1 VKIVLA
7 YSGGLDT
14 SVLLKQF
21 VDAGHQVVAMTANLG
36 ESDMVAGEG
45 SQDALDAVRQKAL
58 KLGAV
63 DAVLIDAR
71 ERFISDY
78 AYPALAAN
86 ALYQGVYPLSAALSR
101 PLIADLLVETAA
113 EYGADAVA
121 HGCTGKGNDQVRIEV
136 GVRAKAP
143 HLKTLAP
150 LRDKPLSRPDA
161 IAYAQAHGVPI
172 AHTAAKPYSVDA
184 NLWGRSIEAGVLE
197 NPWNAPPDDA
207 YAWSVAPETAPANGT
222 VVVISFKHG
231 WPTLRQAQGDNG
243 GPGGIGRGDN
253 GLSGVSGR
261 GELDGAEMVFE
272 LNKIAGANG
281 VGRIDMI
288 EDRVVGLK
296 SREVYECPGSVTL
309 IEAHKALE
317 RLVLTRDEL
326 RLKAA
331 LDQKYAELI
340 YDAQW
345 SAPLRL
351 ALDAFNAKLAE
362 RMTGDVRVRLIR
374 GRAVV
379 TGSRSP
385 FALYDESLATYGAGD
400 TFRHDAAGGFI
411 QIHGLPVAAGAAKA
425 AEAAERATPQ
435 IA

>member
-1 VKIVLA
+1 MKIVLA

-21 VDAGHQVVAMTANLG
+21 IDAGHEVIAMTLNLG

-45 SQDALDAVRQKAL
+45 SQDALEAVRQKAL
-58 KLGAV
+58 KLGAIN
-63 DAVLIDAR
+63 AVLIDAR
-71 ERFISDY
+71 ERFVEEY
-78 AYPALAAN
+78 ALKALAAN
-86 ALYQGVYPLSAALSR
+86 ALYEGVYPLSAALSR

-113 EYGADAVA
+113 QYGADAVA

-197 NPWNAPPDDA
+197 NPWNAPPEDA
-207 YAWSVAPETAPANGT
+207 YAWSVAPETAPASGDEI
-222 VVVISFKHG
+222 VIAFKHG
-231 WPTLRQAQGDNG
+231 IPSIDGK
-243 GPGGIGRGDN
+243 
-253 GLSGVSGR
+253 S
-261 GELDGAEMVFE
+261 GAEMVFE
-272 LNKIAGANG
+272 LNKIAGKNG
-281 VGRIDMI
+281 VGRIDLI

-296 SREVYECPGSVTL
+296 SREVYECPGSITL

-317 RLVLTRDEL
+317 RLTLTRDEL
-326 RLKAA
+326 RLKAG

-340 YDAQW
+340 YDALW
-345 SAPLRL
+345 SSPLRD
-351 ALDAFNAKLAE
+351 ALDAFNAKIAE
-362 RMTGDVRVRLIR
+362 RLTGDVRVKLIR

-379 TGSRSP
+379 TGARSP

-425 AEAAERATPQ
+425 AEAAERATLQP
-435 IA
+435 A

>member
-21 VDAGHQVVAMTANLG
+21 IDAGHQVVAMTLNLG
-36 ESDMVAGEG
+36 ESDMLAGEG
-45 SQDALDAVRQKAL
+45 SQDALEAVRQKAL
-58 KLGAV
+58 ALGAV
-63 DAVLIDAR
+63 EAVLIDAR
-71 ERFISDY
+71 ERFIEEY
-78 AYPALAAN
+78 AYKALAAN

-101 PLIADLLVETAA
+101 PLIADLLVETA
-113 EYGADAVA
+113 EQYGADAVA

-143 HLKTLAP
+143 HLTTLAP

-207 YAWSVAPETAPANGT
+207 YAWSVAPEAAPASGDEVT
-222 VVVISFKHG
+222 IAFRHG
-231 WPTLRQAQGDNG
+231 VPSIDDKT
-243 GPGGIGRGDN
+243 
-253 GLSGVSGR
+253 
-261 GELDGAEMVFE
+261 GAAMVFE
-272 LNKIAGANG
+272 LNKIAGRNG

-317 RLVLTRDEL
+317 RLTLTRDEL
-326 RLKAA
+326 RVKAG

-340 YDAQW
+340 YDALW

-362 RMTGDVRVRLIR
+362 RLTGEVRLRLIR
-374 GRAVV
+374 GCAVV

-425 AEAAERATPQ
+425 AEAAERA
-435 IA
+435 ACAELVEAEFA

>member
-1 VKIVLA
+1 MKIVLA

-21 VDAGHQVVAMTANLG
+21 IEAGNEVIAMTLNLG
-36 ESDMVAGEG
+36 ESDLVAGEG
-45 SQDALDAVRQKAL
+45 SQDALFAVRRKAL
-58 KLGAV
+58 QLGAV

-71 ERFISDY
+71 ERFVTDY
-78 AYPALAAN
+78 AFKALAAN
-86 ALYQGVYPLSAALSR
+86 ALYEGVYPLSAALSR
-101 PLIADLLVETAA
+101 PLIADLLVETAT
-113 EYGADAVA
+113 EYRADAVA

-143 HLKTLAP
+143 HLRTLAP
-150 LRDKPLSRPDA
+150 LRERPLSRPDA
-161 IAYAQAHGVPI
+161 IAYAEKHDVPI
-172 AHTAAKPYSVDA
+172 SHTQAKPYSVDA

-197 NPWNAPPDDA
+197 NPWNAPPEDA
-207 YAWSVAPETAPANGT
+207 YAWTVSPQDAPAEGAE
-222 VVVISFKHG
+222 VIVT
-231 WPTLRQAQGDNG
+231 WDR
-243 GPGGIGRGDN
+243 GIPSIDG
-253 GLSGVSGR
+253 SS
-261 GELDGAEMVFE
+261 GAEMVYE
-272 LNKIAGANG
+272 LNKRAGAQG
-281 VGRIDMI
+281 VGRIDLI

-331 LDQKYAELI
+331 LDQKYGELI
-340 YDAQW
+340 YDALW
-345 SAPLRL
+345 SSPLRG

-362 RMTGDVRVRLIR
+362 RLTGETRVQLLR

-385 FALYDESLATYGAGD
+385 YALYDESLATYGAGD
-400 TFRHDAAGGFI
+400 RFRHDAAGGFI
-411 QIHGLPVAAGAAKA
+411 ELHGLPVAAGAAKA

-435 IA
+435 TV

>member
-21 VDAGHQVVAMTANLG
+21 VEQGHQVVAMTANLG
-36 ESDMVAGEG
+36 ESDMVAGDG
-45 SQDALDAVRQKAL
+45 SQDALEAARRKAL
-58 KLGAV
+58 MLGAV
-63 DAVLIDAR
+63 EAVLVDAR
-71 ERFISDY
+71 ERFVEEY
-78 AYPALAAN
+78 AFKALAAN

-113 EYGADAVA
+113 EHGADAVA

-136 GVRAKAP
+136 GVRARAP
-143 HLKTLAP
+143 HLRTLAP
-150 LRDKPLSRPDA
+150 LRERPLSRPDA

-197 NPWNAPPDDA
+197 NPWNAPPADA
-207 YAWSVAPETAPANGT
+207 YAWTVAPETAPVQGT
-222 VVVISFKHG
+222 EVVIAFE
-231 WPTLRQAQGDNG
+231 
-243 GPGGIGRGDN
+243 RGVPSVA
-253 GLSGVSGR
+253 GTY
-261 GELDGAEMVFE
+261 GADMVFE
-272 LNKIAGANG
+272 LNKTAGGNG
-281 VGRIDMI
+281 VGRIDII

-326 RLKAA
+326 RLKAG
-331 LDQKYAELI
+331 LDQKYGELI

-345 SAPLRL
+345 SSPLRD

-362 RMTGDVRVRLIR
+362 RMTGEVRLQLVR

-400 TFRHDAAGGFI
+400 RFRHDAAGGFI
-411 QIHGLPVAAGAAKA
+411 EIHGLPVAAGAAKA
-425 AEAAERATPQ
+425 AEAAQRATPQ
-435 IA
+435 PA

>member
-1 VKIVLA
+1 MKIVLA

-21 VDAGHQVVAMTANLG
+21 IDAGHQVIAMTLNLG

-45 SQDALDAVRQKAL
+45 SQDALEAVRQKAL
-58 KLGAV
+58 KLGAL

-71 ERFISDY
+71 ERFIQEY
-78 AYPALAAN
+78 AYKALAAN

-143 HLKTLAP
+143 HLRTLAP
-150 LRDKPLSRPDA
+150 LRDNPLSRPDA

-172 AHTAAKPYSVDA
+172 SHTAAKPYSVDA

-207 YAWSVAPETAPANGT
+207 YAWSVAPESAPASGDEI
-222 VVVISFKHG
+222 VIAFRHG
-231 WPTLRQAQGDNG
+231 IPSIDGH
-243 GPGGIGRGDN
+243 
-253 GLSGVSGR
+253 
-261 GELDGAEMVFE
+261 EGAEMVFE
-272 LNKIAGANG
+272 LNKTAGANG
-281 VGRIDMI
+281 LGRIDMI

-317 RLVLTRDEL
+317 RLTLTRDEL
-326 RLKAA
+326 RLKAS

-345 SAPLRL
+345 SSPLRG
-351 ALDAFNAKLAE
+351 ALDAFNAKIAE
-362 RMTGDVRVRLIR
+362 RLTGEVRVKLIR

-400 TFRHDAAGGFI
+400 RFRHDAAGGFI
-411 QIHGLPVAAGAAKA
+411 EIHGLPVAAGAAKA

-435 IA
+435 PA

>member
-21 VDAGHQVVAMTANLG
+21 IDQGHQVVAMTLNLG
-36 ESDMVAGEG
+36 ESDMVAGDG
-45 SQDALDAVRQKAL
+45 SQDALEAARQKAL

-71 ERFISDY
+71 ERFIRDY
-78 AYPALAAN
+78 AFKALAAN
-86 ALYQGVYPLSAALSR
+86 ALYQGVYPLSTAVGR
-101 PLIADLLVETAA
+101 PLIADLLCETAA

-121 HGCTGKGNDQVRIEV
+121 HGCTGKGNDQVRIEI

-172 AHTAAKPYSVDA
+172 AHTAEKPYSVDA
-184 NLWGRSIEAGVLE
+184 NLWGRSTEGGVLE
-197 NPWNAPPDDA
+197 DPWNAVPEDA
-207 YAWSVAPETAPANGT
+207 YAWTVSPANAPADGT
-222 VVVISFKHG
+222 DVLIAFRHG
-231 WPTLRQAQGDNG
+231 IPTID
-243 GPGGIGRGDN
+243 GR
-253 GLSGVSGR
+253 
-261 GELDGAEMVFE
+261 EGAEMVFE

-317 RLVLTRDEL
+317 RLTLTRDEL
-326 RLKAA
+326 RLKAG
-331 LDQKYAELI
+331 LDQKYGELI

-345 SAPLRL
+345 SSPLRD
-351 ALDAFNAKLAE
+351 ALDAFNAKMAE
-362 RMTGDVRVRLIR
+362 RLTGEIRMKLIR

-400 TFRHDAAGGFI
+400 RFRHDAAGGFI
-411 QIHGLPVAAGAAKA
+411 EIHGLPVAAGAAKA

-435 IA
+435 PA

>member
-1 VKIVLA
+1 MKIVLA

-207 YAWSVAPETAPANGT
+207 YAWSVAPETAPANGAE
-222 VVVISFKHG
+222 VVISFKHG
-231 WPTLRQAQGDNG
+231 WPTLRQAQGDTAG
-243 GPGGIGRGDN
+243 
-253 GLSGVSGR
+253 
-261 GELDGAEMVFE
+261 GELEGADMVFE

-362 RMTGDVRVRLIR
+362 RMTGDVRVKLIR

>member
-1 VKIVLA
+1 MKIVLA

-21 VDAGHQVVAMTANLG
+21 VEQGHQVVAMTANLG
-36 ESDMVAGEG
+36 ESDMVAGDG
-45 SQDALDAVRQKAL
+45 SQDALEAARHKAL
-58 KLGAV
+58 MLGAV

-71 ERFISDY
+71 ERFVEEY
-78 AYPALAAN
+78 AFKALAAN

-113 EYGADAVA
+113 EHGADAVA

-207 YAWSVAPETAPANGT
+207 YAWTADPTSAPASGSEI
-222 VVVISFKHG
+222 VIAFE
-231 WPTLRQAQGDNG
+231 
-243 GPGGIGRGDN
+243 RGVP
-253 GLSGVSGR
+253 SI
-261 GELDGAEMVFE
+261 DGAHGADMVFE
-272 LNKIAGANG
+272 LNKTAGSNG
-281 VGRIDMI
+281 VGRIDII

-296 SREVYECPGSVTL
+296 SREVYECPASVTL
-309 IEAHKALE
+309 IEAHEALE
-317 RLVLTRDEL
+317 RLVLTREEL
-326 RLKAA
+326 RVKAA
-331 LDQKYAELI
+331 LDQKYSELI

-345 SAPLRL
+345 SSPLRD

-362 RMTGDVRVRLIR
+362 RMTGQVRLRLVR

-385 FALYDESLATYGAGD
+385 YALYDESLATYGAGD
-400 TFRHDAAGGFI
+400 RFRHDAAGGFI
-411 QIHGLPVAAGAAKA
+411 EIHGLPVAAGAAKA
-425 AEAAERATPQ
+425 NEAAQRATPQ
-435 IA
+435 PA

>member
-1 VKIVLA
+1 VLA

-21 VDAGHQVVAMTANLG
+21 VLAGHDVVAMTANLG
-36 ESDMVAGEG
+36 ESDLVAGEG
-45 SQDALDAVRQKAL
+45 SQDALDAVRRKAL
-58 KLGAV
+58 GLGAV
-63 DAVLIDAR
+63 EAVLIDAR
-71 ERFISDY
+71 ERFIEDY
-78 AYPALAAN
+78 AYKALAAN
-86 ALYQGVYPLSAALSR
+86 ALYEGVYPLSAALSR

-113 EYGADAVA
+113 EYGADTVA

-143 HLKTLAP
+143 HLRTLAP

-161 IAYAQAHGVPI
+161 IAYAQANGVPI
-172 AHTAAKPYSVDA
+172 SHTAAKPYSVDA

-197 NPWNAPPDDA
+197 DPWNAPPEDA
-207 YAWSVAPETAPANGT
+207 YAWSVAPATAPAGGDE
-222 VVVISFKHG
+222 VVIAFHHG
-231 WPTLRQAQGDNG
+231 IPSIDGAQG
-243 GPGGIGRGDN
+243 
-253 GLSGVSGR
+253 
-261 GELDGAEMVFE
+261 AHMVFE

-281 VGRIDMI
+281 VGRIDLI

-345 SAPLRL
+345 SSPLRG
-351 ALDAFNAKLAE
+351 ALDAFNAKIAE
-362 RMTGDVRVRLIR
+362 RLTGDVRVKLQR

-379 TGSRSP
+379 TGARSP

-400 TFRHDAAGGFI
+400 RFRHDAAGGFI
-411 QIHGLPVAAGAAKA
+411 EIHGSPVAAGAAKA
-425 AEAAERATPQ
+425 AAAAEAATPQ
-435 IA
+435 PV

>member
-1 VKIVLA
+1 
-7 YSGGLDT
+7 
-14 SVLLKQF
+14 
-21 VDAGHQVVAMTANLG
+21 
-36 ESDMVAGEG
+36 
-45 SQDALDAVRQKAL
+45 
-58 KLGAV
+58 
-63 DAVLIDAR
+63 
-71 ERFISDY
+71 
-78 AYPALAAN
+78 
-86 ALYQGVYPLSAALSR
+86 
-101 PLIADLLVETAA
+101 
-113 EYGADAVA
+113 
-121 HGCTGKGNDQVRIEV
+121 
-136 GVRAKAP
+136 
-143 HLKTLAP
+143 

-172 AHTAAKPYSVDA
+172 SHTAAKPYSVDA

-207 YAWSVAPETAPANGT
+207 YAWSVAPESAPSSGNE
-222 VVVISFKHG
+222 VVISFKHG
-231 WPTLRQAQGDNG
+231 WPTLRQAQGDVSLRG
-243 GPGGIGRGDN
+243 GVGRGDI
-253 GLSGVSGR
+253 
-261 GELDGAEMVFE
+261 DGAAMVFE

-362 RMTGDVRVRLIR
+362 RMTGDVRIRLIR

-425 AEAAERATPQ
+425 AEAAERAAQRARTELVEVPQ

>member
-1 VKIVLA
+1 MRIVLA

-21 VDAGHQVVAMTANLG
+21 VLAGHDVVAMTANLG
-36 ESDMVAGEG
+36 ESDLVAGEG
-45 SQDALDAVRQKAL
+45 SQDALDAVRRKAL
-58 KLGAV
+58 GLGAV
-63 DAVLIDAR
+63 EAVLIDAR
-71 ERFISDY
+71 ERFIEDY
-78 AYPALAAN
+78 AYKALAAN
-86 ALYQGVYPLSAALSR
+86 ALYEGVYPLSAALSR

-113 EYGADAVA
+113 EYGADTVA

-143 HLKTLAP
+143 HLRTLAP

-161 IAYAQAHGVPI
+161 IAYAQANGVPI
-172 AHTAAKPYSVDA
+172 SHTAAKPYSVDA

-197 NPWNAPPDDA
+197 DPWNAPPEDA
-207 YAWSVAPETAPANGT
+207 YAWSVAPATAPAGGDE
-222 VVVISFKHG
+222 VVIAFHHG
-231 WPTLRQAQGDNG
+231 IPSIDGAQG
-243 GPGGIGRGDN
+243 
-253 GLSGVSGR
+253 
-261 GELDGAEMVFE
+261 AHMVFE

-281 VGRIDMI
+281 VGRIDLI

-345 SAPLRL
+345 SSPLRG
-351 ALDAFNAKLAE
+351 ALDAFNAKIAE
-362 RMTGDVRVRLIR
+362 RLTGEVRVKLQR

-379 TGSRSP
+379 SGARSP

-400 TFRHDAAGGFI
+400 RFRHDAAGGFI
-411 QIHGLPVAAGAAKA
+411 EIHGLPVAAGAAKA
-425 AEAAERATPQ
+425 AAAAEAATPQ
-435 IA
+435 PV